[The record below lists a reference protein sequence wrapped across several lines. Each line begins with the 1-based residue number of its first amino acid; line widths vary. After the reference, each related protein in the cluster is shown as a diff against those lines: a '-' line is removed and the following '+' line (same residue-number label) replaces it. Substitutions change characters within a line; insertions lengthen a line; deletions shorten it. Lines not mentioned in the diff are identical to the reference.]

1 MKVKIIEIDR
11 QRCIELSEMLPDTLI
26 INGDGTDQAILES
39 ENLSE
44 MDAFIAL
51 TGSDEENLI
60 SALLAKQCGVI
71 KVIAKITKINN
82 PTVFTVLG
90 VDSIVNPKL
99 ITTNYILRY
108 VRGLNSALGNPAETV
123 YRIINGKAEVLE
135 FTANKTS
142 KLLNVPL
149 KKLKLVDGV
158 IIGAIARK
166 NEIIIP
172 HGDDCIRLGDSVI
185 VIAVDKRIFDL
196 GEVVASA
203 GGIK

>member
-1 MKVKIIEIDR
+1 MLGQSCR
-11 QRCIELSEMLPDTLI
+11 NCLQNYQR
-26 INGDGTDQAILES
+26 
-39 ENLSE
+39 
-44 MDAFIAL
+44 
-51 TGSDEENLI
+51 
-60 SALLAKQCGVI
+60 
-71 KVIAKITKINN
+71 
-82 PTVFTVLG
+82 
-90 VDSIVNPKL
+90 
-99 ITTNYILRY
+99 
-108 VRGLNSALGNPAETV
+108 
-123 YRIINGKAEVLE
+123 KAEVLE